1 MPIGLQRVVRV
12 TGGLCAQVPAETIAN
27 RTDFCA
33 KTDRPEAAG
42 SLGELEKCFSSLAC
56 FSPRTHLA
64 LDLYTAGP
72 LSLDGPPGTVPSIP
86 GLPPLTDVAPA
97 RWACR
102 VRRCAFSNM
111 VGTRH
116 IRPLARFCFDAW
128 KMLMYIRLQFDLG
141 KEETV
146 EQTVRNEALL
156 AAYRRKLVEA
166 DRQLEALV
174 RQQRIDTAK
183 KQKEGHQDRQV
194 EETERG
200 AGKDGLASRHA
211 ALSRLLDETENE
223 VDLAHH
229 HERILSQLMD
239 RVEKLELEKAVL
251 QDHLLQAQIACWQQ
265 EQSVQGRGNVRLQ
278 ANKNRPPS
286 PSSDHQALISLPT
299 RTHSRP
305 PPAPANRYMSAVPE
319 AGRQET
325 PSHTGRPFR
334 QHEEPQD
341 AHEHQVGTERY
352 SSLRAAFAAAAQK
365 AQSMAKPSSRAAA
378 SSGPDKFCRAGSEVA
393 LLLGAVGGAGWSAA
407 L

>member
-111 VGTRH
+111 VGTRR

-211 ALSRLLDETENE
+211 ALSRLLDETEN
-223 VDLAHH
+223 VVARAHH
-229 HERILSQLMD
+229 HERILSELMD

-265 EQSVQGRGNVRLQ
+265 EQSVQGRGNVRL

-305 PPAPANRYMSAVPE
+305 PPPPQTGTCPQSQKLGGRKLRRTLAVHSGNTRSPRTHMSIRWALKGTRRSEPPLRRLHRRHKAWPNRRRALLRPAGQTNS
-319 AGRQET
+319 AGR
-325 PSHTGRPFR
+325 G
-334 QHEEPQD
+334 
-341 AHEHQVGTERY
+341 
-352 SSLRAAFAAAAQK
+352 LRWH
-365 AQSMAKPSSRAAA
+365 
-378 SSGPDKFCRAGSEVA
+378 CC
-393 LLLGAVGGAGWSAA
+393 
-407 L
+407 